1 MTTTKNTLRKELRKI
16 QEKMELLSDFESH
29 GYKHKTC
36 ENNEHYWV
44 TPEII
49 SHEEGVIKTK
59 VICRVCGVTTYR
71 RYELGHV
78 DHEDDYEEF
87 RDESLDQETTETDD
101 KPTLPLEKTSQ
112 SDGTYKVDV
121 ASILGRDE
129 E

>member
-16 QEKMELLSDFESH
+16 QEKMELLSDFES
-29 GYKHKTC
+29 YNFEHKTC
-36 ENNEHYWV
+36 ENNEHEWAN
-44 TPEII
+44 PEVI
-49 SHEEGVIKTK
+49 SHEAGCIKTSDT
-59 VICRVCGVTTYR
+59 CRLCGVTTIRIYNLDKVV
-71 RYELGHV
+71 Y
-78 DHEDDYEEF
+78 EDDYEEF